1 MEFSWPLHFVS
12 QTDASL
18 RWSKQAEEFLD
29 HDSVEPRRSR
39 YFLDTPAF
47 KEGTSMNISGF
58 FMIFVAVCIFEST
71 PFASYA
77 HQGRY
82 VVAYSVHER
91 GGRALDK
98 KIIRKIDCVPMRGKI
113 KITAPEFAP
122 AFACSAM
129 SGGGIVLAD
138 VEGEVL
144 SISVRLGALD
154 GKCLGCH
161 NLFVNPFVK
170 AEKAHRLRGTRVQ
183 KFSGGGK
190 VLLDKK
196 GNATAGAAEINLKIT
211 ARFFKRPASNESV
224 FDVAWAYLG
233 NSFHGKYISSAIA
246 GFLAFNMAPPCFAG
260 DKLVPCT
267 RLNAAAQ

>member
-1 MEFSWPLHFVS
+1 
-12 QTDASL
+12 
-18 RWSKQAEEFLD
+18 
-29 HDSVEPRRSR
+29 
-39 YFLDTPAF
+39 
-47 KEGTSMNISGF
+47 MNISRL
-58 FMIFVAVCIFEST
+58 FMIFVAACIFEST

-138 VEGEVL
+138 VEGEVF

-161 NLFVNPFVK
+161 NLFVNPFVE
-170 AEKAHRLRGTRVQ
+170 AEGPSPPEELVCRN
-183 KFSGGGK
+183 FSGGGK

-196 GNATAGAAEINLKIT
+196 GNATAGAAEIKFKNNCEG
-211 ARFFKRPASNESV
+211 FFKRPASNESV

-233 NSFHGKYISSAIA
+233 E
-246 GFLAFNMAPPCFAG
+246 
-260 DKLVPCT
+260 
-267 RLNAAAQ
+267 